1 MWIEERL
8 QAMVSMG
15 VVEAAQKVV
24 HARPAEEYSKIYL
37 DAFVWAWYKLF
48 FFFPE
53 DLVIAA
59 TVSFLVLGGRNAD
72 FTWWPIFRF

>member
-24 HARPAEEYSKIYL
+24 HAHPAEGYSKIYL
-37 DAFVWAWYKLF
+37 DAFV
-48 FFFPE
+48 
-53 DLVIAA
+53 
-59 TVSFLVLGGRNAD
+59 
-72 FTWWPIFRF
+72 

>member
-1 MWIEERL
+1 
-8 QAMVSMG
+8 MG

-24 HARPAEEYSKIYL
+24 HAHPAEEYSKIYL

-48 FFFPE
+48 FFPE

-59 TVSFLVLGGRNAD
+59 TVSFLVVGGRNAD